1 MDIMYLLVPIS
12 IFLVFLIGY
21 IFWWALNNRQFDA
34 LDDVSSRILED
45 SESQIRTSSTEATD
59 HAKSKTI
66 LPEY

>member
-34 LDDVSSRILED
+34 LDEVSGRILED
-45 SESQIRTSSTEATD
+45 SESLIRTSSPELTD
-59 HAKSKTI
+59 HAKSKAG
-66 LPEY
+66 PPP